1 MSYLS
6 AIALLCW
13 RNLIR
18 LVLTLLAVALVT
30 LFMTRSSNTDLP
42 FDGCVLD
49 GDVVSCEQTRHGY
62 SAYVRLVP

>member
-1 MSYLS
+1 MGYLS
-6 AIALLCW
+6 AISLLCW

-30 LFMTRSSNTDLP
+30 LLLTRSSNTDLP

-49 GDVVSCEQTRHGY
+49 GDVVSCE
-62 SAYVRLVP
+62 